1 MATTAEKNAF
11 KAQIAADEANRSV
24 TIGTFNINKYV
35 KQSPEPI
42 QKAMHIAMEK
52 GIGIIGVQEY
62 CEFWNL
68 PESTSK
74 IAGVYDHVGKQRILD
89 LSWGSGWQGNAVVS
103 TFGLSTKTGG
113 VYSALGNGEQ
123 PRGYV
128 KVIFNTSY
136 KNVSLYNTHFSQN
149 GNTYVRK
156 HAQELANVIKNDK
169 NYYKVIT
176 GDFNSYSEYD
186 LKPLLELGFKP
197 VFPFTSKQI
206 DNILAPEYMTVL
218 DKNSVQDL
226 ETITDHNLYYAT
238 LRFD

>member
-35 KQSPEPI
+35 KQKPAPI
-42 QKAMHIAMEK
+42 QEAMHIAMRA
-52 GIGIIGVQEY
+52 GVGIIGVQEY
-62 CEFWNL
+62 CEFWDL

-89 LSWGSGWQGNAVVS
+89 LSWGSGWQSNAVVS

-113 VYSALGNGEQ
+113 VYSELGNGEQ

-149 GNTYVRK
+149 GNTYVKK

-176 GDFNSYSEYD
+176 GDFNSYSADD
-186 LKPLLELGFKP
+186 LKPLLDLGFRA
-197 VFPFTSKQI
+197 VFPFTSGQI
-206 DNILAPEYMTVL
+206 DNILAPAYMTIL
-218 DKNSVQDL
+218 DKGSVTVP
-226 ETITDHNLYYAT
+226 ETVTDHKLYYAT